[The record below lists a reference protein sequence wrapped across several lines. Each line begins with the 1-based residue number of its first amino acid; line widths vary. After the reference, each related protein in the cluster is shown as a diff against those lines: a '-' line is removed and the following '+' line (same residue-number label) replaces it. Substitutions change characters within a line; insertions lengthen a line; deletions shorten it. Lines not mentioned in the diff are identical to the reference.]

1 MDLDMSWRTDSRKVA
16 EEKKAL
22 DEQIMMIIASITEA
36 QERAKTLDEK
46 RVLWARLNGLK
57 SWLPMK

>member
-1 MDLDMSWRTDSRKVA
+1 MSWRTDSRKVA